1 MQRRLTAIWS
11 PAKPR
16 ANSFSSPDLSSSE
29 RLFDHVASAVLSMTL
44 QPPYNLNMPNPHHR
58 NATLRLVVL
67 VAAVLFTLQA
77 KAVIVRGTVT
87 TPFGVPLG
95 NARVQLVQGQSVTAF
110 TISQMD
116 GTYEVRSAAAG
127 RFLLLTSAAPYT
139 PSIGQGFYGARTAII
154 TRNIVM
160 QYTTVT
166 PQLGVT
172 STAIPTPLQQI
183 PSSITLIPQSALT
196 TQVGILNDLRQAPGT
211 NAIQTGQAGGPIAL
225 YIRGGAE
232 DANKVLIDGIP
243 ATNIGGAI
251 DYSLI
256 STTALTGPEIYR
268 GANSALLGAGAEAGI
283 ASLTTTR
290 SSALRP
296 VVNYT
301 GDAGNFHTYR
311 NEAILSGALKRL
323 DYLGAFSRFNT
334 SNALPLDEYHITN
347 VAAAI
352 GYTILTNTTARFTLR
367 DTTAASGLPSAHD
380 IYGISSSGKQSNEQ
394 INSGLSIENVIAG
407 NWHNLVRY
415 GISRNREQVQQF
427 TPTGQ
432 AVTTLNVGSPQ
443 TIYYGSTVTIRGA
456 NGYTAT
462 GQAAFILPSYD
473 TVSNRDELY
482 YQSTYALPWR
492 IGALFSFQYENERGR
507 LIDSS
512 SLSGR
517 IVKRANYL
525 YTLQVQGDIKHR
537 LFYSLGG
544 AIEQNE
550 LYGITGTPRIGLS
563 YDAVRPGHR
572 AFRGTL
578 LRANVATGVQ
588 EPSLTAQ
595 LSSLFSVLQQ
605 SGVPASGVAPIT
617 AERSRTYD
625 FGVDQNILNQKLILK
640 AGYFHNQ
647 FDHQLEFVAAN
658 GLEAYFN
665 IPAATA
671 SKLPAASLNSLAY
684 RTQGF
689 EAELQYQPLNR
700 LFLRGGYTYLASLVE
715 RSLSSDAVVPAKN
728 PNLPGIAIGALSP
741 LANSR
746 PFRRPPNS
754 GFFAVQYTATRFTAA
769 IKGALSG
776 ESDDSTFQLNND
788 RNGGNALL
796 LPNRNLDFGYA
807 KLDFNT
813 TFNATGRVTLFTQLD
828 NLLGQQ
834 HIGPIGY
841 PGLPFTIRAGI
852 KIRIGGD

>member
-1 MQRRLTAIWS
+1 MAS
-11 PAKPR
+11 
-16 ANSFSSPDLSSSE
+16 LSSI
-29 RLFDHVASAVLSMTL
+29 LSGTT
-44 QPPYNLNMPNPHHR
+44 YNLNMPNPQHR
-58 NATLRLVVL
+58 KAILHLITL
-67 VAAVLFTLQA
+67 VAAALITLPA

-87 TPFGVPLG
+87 TPFGVPIG
-95 NARVQLVQGQSVTAF
+95 NARVQLVQGKSVTAHAN
-110 TISQMD
+110 SQID
-116 GTYEVRSAAAG
+116 GSYEIRSTAAG
-127 RFLLLTSAAPYT
+127 RFVLLTSAAPYT
-139 PSIGQGFYGARTAII
+139 PSIGQDFYGGRTAVI

-160 QYTTVT
+160 QYTTIT

-183 PSSITLIPQSALT
+183 PSAIALIPQSALA

-211 NAIQTGQAGGPIAL
+211 NAVQTGQAGGPIAL
-225 YIRGGAE
+225 YLRGGSE

-243 ATNIGGAI
+243 ATNIGGGF

-256 STTALTGPEIYR
+256 STTALTGAEVYR
-268 GANSALLGAGAEAGI
+268 GANSALQGSGAEAGI
-283 ASLTTTR
+283 VSLTTAH
-290 SSALRP
+290 SNALRP
-296 VVNYT
+296 VVNYI

-311 NEAILSGALKRL
+311 NEAILSGALSKL
-323 DYLGAFSRFNT
+323 DYLAAFSRFNT
-334 SNALPLDEYHITN
+334 SNALPLDEYHVTN
-347 VAAAI
+347 ADAVI
-352 GYTILTNTTARFTLR
+352 GYSILTNTTARFTLR
-367 DTTAASGLPSAHD
+367 DINAATGVPSAHD
-380 IYGISSSGKQSNEQ
+380 IYAISSSDKQTNQ
-394 INSGLSIENVIAG
+394 DIDSGLTIENVLAG
-407 NWHNLVRY
+407 NWHNLARY
-415 GISRNREQVQQF
+415 GISRNREQLQQF

-432 AVTTLNVGSPQ
+432 AVTTVDGGSPQ
-443 TIYYGSTVTIRGA
+443 TTYYGNSVTLRGA
-456 NGYTAT
+456 NGYTAS

-482 YQSTYALPWR
+482 YQSNYTFPWR
-492 IGALFSFQYENERGR
+492 IAALFSFHYENERGR
-507 LIDSS
+507 LLDQS

-544 AIEQNE
+544 SIERNE
-550 LYGITGTPRIGLS
+550 LYGTAGTPRLGLT

-572 AFRGTL
+572 VFRGTL

-595 LSSLFSVLQQ
+595 LTSLFSVLQQ
-605 SGVPASGVAPIT
+605 TGNAASGVAPIT

-625 FGVDQNILNQKLILK
+625 FGIDQNILNQKLIVK

-684 RTQGF
+684 RAQGL
-689 EAELQYQPLNR
+689 EAEFQYQPFNF

-715 RSLSSDAVVPAKN
+715 QSLASDAVTPASN

-741 LANSR
+741 LAGSR
-746 PFRRPPNS
+746 PFHRPPNT
-754 GFFAVQYTATRFTAA
+754 GFFAVQYTGNRFTAA

-776 ESDDSTFQLNND
+776 QSDDSTFQLNND
-788 RNGGNALL
+788 RNGGNTLL

-807 KLDFNT
+807 KLDLNT
-813 TFNATGRVTLFTQLD
+813 TFNATSRVTLFTQLD

-841 PGLPFTIRAGI
+841 PGLPFTIRAGM